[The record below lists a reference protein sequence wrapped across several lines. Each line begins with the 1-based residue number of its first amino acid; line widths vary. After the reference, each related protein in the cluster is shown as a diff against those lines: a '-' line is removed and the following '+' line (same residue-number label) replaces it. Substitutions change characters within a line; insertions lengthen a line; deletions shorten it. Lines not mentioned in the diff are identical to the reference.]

1 MPRIAPIAIEDL
13 EPELAGVVA
22 RGRASRMLSSTLP
35 VQIWAHRPEA
45 AKAWLRTL
53 EQFHLH
59 GCLDDRLREL
69 VRLKIASITKC
80 NACQIARKS
89 DDVSEADIACL
100 TWDDPRF
107 SPREQAALRYAE
119 LFAADYFALDETV
132 FEQLERHFTTGEIVE
147 LNMFSALMLAG
158 GRMTYVQR
166 GYPED
171 DVADARGLDHRP
183 RLTRCAR

>member
-1 MPRIAPIAIEDL
+1 MPRIAPIALEDL
-13 EPELAGVVA
+13 EPELAGMLA
-22 RGRASRMLSSTLP
+22 SGRDSRMLSSTLP
-35 VQIWAHRPEA
+35 IQIWGHRPAA

-89 DDVSEADIACL
+89 DAVSEADIACL

-119 LFAADYFALDETV
+119 LFAADHFALDETV
-132 FEQLERHFTTGEIVE
+132 FEQLERHYTVEEIVE

-166 GYPED
+166 GYPEEK
-171 DVADARGLDHRP
+171 DVEA
-183 RLTRCAR
+183 